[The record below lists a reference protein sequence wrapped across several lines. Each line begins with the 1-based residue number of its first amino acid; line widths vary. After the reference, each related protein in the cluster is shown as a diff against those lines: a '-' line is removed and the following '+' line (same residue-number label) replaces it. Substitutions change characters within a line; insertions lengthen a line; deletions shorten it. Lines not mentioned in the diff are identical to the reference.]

1 MYLGGRINVA
11 IYIYTT
17 QTEAVKNNNKGEP
30 GVYIMNTRY
39 LI

>member
-1 MYLGGRINVA
+1 MYLGGRIIVA
-11 IYIYTT
+11 IYLYT

-30 GVYIMNTRY
+30 GVYIMNTKY